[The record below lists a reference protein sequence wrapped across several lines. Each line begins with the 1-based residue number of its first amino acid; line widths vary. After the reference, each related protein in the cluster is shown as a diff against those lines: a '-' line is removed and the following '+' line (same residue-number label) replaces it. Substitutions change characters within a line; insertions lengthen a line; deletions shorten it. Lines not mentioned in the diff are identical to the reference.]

1 MNKFKFFMI
10 IEVIILVL
18 LGVSLLKNRM
28 FLIVVGLG
36 LLLTF
41 LSTRVTSRQLQRV
54 LKQFAIALGV
64 VALIIF
70 VANGYT
76 WIALIFPII
85 IGILFW
91 KSSGIRYTSVH
102 GQNTYD
108 ENENNFQRRGIFES
122 KDDHTVSR
130 LSGNDVIDLATTVF
144 QPAGN
149 ELNIKKASGNT
160 TIIVPDDVAVVLDVT
175 AISGVV
181 KIFDEI
187 TKVNAEHVRYMTPD
201 FGTSEK
207 RMRITIHVG
216 RGSVEIVKG

>member
-1 MNKFKFFMI
+1 MNKFKIFMI
-10 IEVIILVL
+10 IEVVILVL
-18 LGVSLLKNRM
+18 LGVSLLRNYM

-41 LSTRVTSRQLQRV
+41 ISTRVTSRQVQRI
-54 LKQFAIALGV
+54 LKQLAIALGV

-91 KSSGIRYTSVH
+91 RSSGINYTSVN
-102 GQNTYD
+102 GQNDYHSD
-108 ENENNFQRRGIFES
+108 ENSFQRRGIFE
-122 KDDHTVSR
+122 KQGDNTVSR
-130 LSGNDVIDLATTVF
+130 LSGNDVIDLANTVF
-144 QPAGN
+144 EPVGN
-149 ELNIKKASGNT
+149 ELTIKKASGNT
-160 TIIVPDDVAVVLDVT
+160 KIIVPDDVAVVLDVT

-187 TKVNAEHVRYMTPD
+187 TQVNAEYVRYMTPE
-201 FGTSEK
+201 FGTCEK
-207 RMRITIHVG
+207 RIRITIQVG
-216 RGSVEIVKG
+216 RGSVEVVKG

>member
-1 MNKFKFFMI
+1 MI

-41 LSTRVTSRQLQRV
+41 LSTRVTSRQMQRV
-54 LKQFAIALGV
+54 LRQFAIALGV

-108 ENENNFQRRGIFES
+108 ENENNFQRRTSLRHF
-122 KDDHTVSR
+122 TFCR
-130 LSGNDVIDLATTVF
+130 LLQERPAT
-144 QPAGN
+144 A
-149 ELNIKKASGNT
+149 
-160 TIIVPDDVAVVLDVT
+160 
-175 AISGVV
+175 
-181 KIFDEI
+181 
-187 TKVNAEHVRYMTPD
+187 
-201 FGTSEK
+201 
-207 RMRITIHVG
+207 
-216 RGSVEIVKG
+216 